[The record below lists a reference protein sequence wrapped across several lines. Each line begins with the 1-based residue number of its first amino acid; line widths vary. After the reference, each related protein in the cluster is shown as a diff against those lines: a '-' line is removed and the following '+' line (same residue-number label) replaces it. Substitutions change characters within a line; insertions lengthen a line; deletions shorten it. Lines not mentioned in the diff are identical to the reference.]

1 MRYHAKIKE
10 SIYPLLRANPFW
22 GPNIKRL
29 KGELAAIYRF
39 RIGNYRIFYTID
51 TEKKIVFILDINHR
65 KDAYR

>member
-10 SIYPLLRANPFW
+10 SIYPLLRANPFC

-29 KGELAAIYRF
+29 KEELAAIYRY

-51 TEKKIVFILDINHR
+51 IEKKIVFILDINHR
-65 KDAYR
+65 KDVSH